1 MPAPP
6 PRPDTAPRA
15 RVGLI
20 GLALGALVGGIAT
33 AALLLVGLASGI
45 ASGGSLDL
53 LVGPDGIFAPD
64 RGARFVWLVPPIAAG
79 VAGAIVAPWAV
90 RRTRWAGTAMG
101 YLTYLLGIGIGPL
114 FVLVLP
120 SLGASTVGTDAVS
133 AFDSLLSVIF
143 GVGVL
148 WFIGAVILAPL
159 LVACVLGGIGWAAAV
174 RRMVGGS
181 AVVDDR
187 RAGAPSPVA
196 DRQLVDGPLIVMVV
210 IASVLGLLWLLLVAV
225 LQVLTAA

>member
-6 PRPDTAPRA
+6 RPDAAPRP

-20 GLALGALVGGIAT
+20 GLVLGALVGGIAT

-53 LVGPDGIFAPD
+53 LVGPEGIFSTD

-79 VAGAIVAPWAV
+79 GAGAIVAPWAG
-90 RRTRWAGTAMG
+90 RRVRWAGTAMG
-101 YLTYLLGIGIGPL
+101 FLTYLIGIGIGPV
-114 FVLVLP
+114 FVLFLP
-120 SLGASTVGTDAVS
+120 SLGATPTVGTDTVS
-133 AFDSLLSVIF
+133 VFDSLLSVIF

-159 LVACVLGGIGWAAAV
+159 LVACVLGGIGWAAAL
-174 RRMVGGS
+174 RRVIDGS
-181 AVVDDR
+181 DAT
-187 RAGAPSPVA
+187 AASPTA
-196 DRQLVDGPLIVMVV
+196 ARPLVDGPLIVMVV

-225 LQVLTAA
+225 LQVLTAAQPD